1 MRTAI
6 IKHPY
11 RLQYLPSQNYLPPF
25 VFCVIPL
32 FLFCKFAKNIL
43 RGAGCNK
50 PAEMIPIEPEQVMLL
65 REMISAKIF
74 HPFEILFQICSKKGE
89 NEKIICL
96 AFNYTTRDPLVT
108 GRYCFTGYREAR

>member
-1 MRTAI
+1 M
-6 IKHPY
+6 
-11 RLQYLPSQNYLPPF
+11 F
-25 VFCVIPL
+25 F
-32 FLFCKFAKNIL
+32 FCKFAPNIL

-74 HPFEILFQICSKKGE
+74 RPFEILFQICSKKGE

-96 AFNYTTRDPLVT
+96 AFINSTRNPLVT
-108 GRYCFTGYREAR
+108 GGCCFTGYREAR